1 MSENGLNMHLYFDFG
16 GLGDE
21 AITGNDGTAGWDLC
35 DIVADVTSNNG
46 RNTGTVKNRAVDTER
61 KLAGLKTRS
70 IDIEVTHEPGNEVF
84 DALIAAAEAGDVI
97 GIAAMDKTIT
107 TPGAFGLQ
115 MDVII
120 TDFSQTQ
127 PLEDSS
133 NWKFKFEPAAKTDH
147 VPAHVTV
154 AGP

>member
-1 MSENGLNMHLYFDFG
+1 MSDNGLNMHLYFDFG

-21 AITGNDGTAGWDLC
+21 DITGNDGSSGWDLC
-35 DIVADVTSNNG
+35 DIVADVTVNNG
-46 RNTGTVKNRAVDTER
+46 RNTGTVKNRGSDTER

-70 IDIEVTHEPGNEVF
+70 IDIEITHEPGDANF
-84 DALIAAAEAGDVI
+84 DALIAAYEAGDVI
-97 GIAAMDKTIT
+97 GVAAMDKTIT
-107 TPGAFGLQ
+107 TPGAIGLQ

-120 TDFSQTQ
+120 TDCSQTQ

-133 NWKFKFEPAAKTDH
+133 NWKLKLEPAAKTDH

-154 AGP
+154 SA

>member
-21 AITGNDGTAGWDLC
+21 AITGNDGTAGWDEC
-35 DIVADVTSNNG
+35 DIAADVTVNNG
-46 RNTGTVKNRAVDTER
+46 RNTGTVKNRAVGTER

-70 IDIEVTHEPGNEVF
+70 IDVEITHEPGDEVF
-84 DALIAAAEAGDVI
+84 DALLAAYEAGDVI
-97 GIAAMDKTIT
+97 GVAAMDKPILTA
-107 TPGAFGLQ
+107 GSVGLQ
-115 MDVII
+115 MDCII
-120 TDFSQTQ
+120 TDFTQSQ

-133 NWKFKFEPAAKTDH
+133 NWKLKLEPAAKTDH

-154 AGP
+154 AGS